1 MGVPVLKKKSC
12 LLFACLL
19 VLSLALVGCGGEEKL
34 AGSKWKLV
42 KYEAQGVTME
52 GDALASMGDV
62 KMEFVDE
69 STVKMTL
76 LGGLSM
82 EGSYTEEGDT
92 VTIEYLGQPI
102 DFQRNGNQMSS
113 EYNGETMVLE
123 KE

>member
-1 MGVPVLKKKSC
+1 MKKKSC